1 MRKNSNNFSTI
12 YQNEG
17 GGTVN
22 TIGNITVDEL
32 HEYVSLMASKIA
44 KMTVEENSVVTGT
57 ITASAG
63 NNYTIQLKTSDSQSN
78 ARPLTDGAVYNVGDY
93 VYLIRGAAAIE
104 GGESPSYFI
113 FGRVDDT
120 NEAFANASD
129 LERFNGQDSYTLP
142 SSSTSIT
149 FKKDSDE
156 DVSIFWTRLKT
167 YKALKIEGNFTT
179 DDNVGVTV
187 TYNYADGT
195 EEEFKLDDAWMQG
208 QPKNMDSLYQSRVIE
223 RTKEIADDDDIVTV
237 TVTVVNG
244 ANVTLTAGTLN
255 KYLKDF
261 SLEVKPTNKSYFR
274 NELPEDL
281 EEDTVRLE
289 AKLKYLDSGISSGV
303 QYYWFVEM
311 PEGITVADLSGDT
324 TDKYTALPG
333 ITEFE
338 EGVTYYMKNDQG
350 GYVSIPNSVN
360 SVEPEETY
368 YIKISSAK
376 NDKDQVNGVG
386 GDRWYCLND
395 YNDCTVVGQTE
406 KIRVWNKSDNFILL
420 DKFKYLLDENI
431 PNVFSFDSLN
441 KIPFKFVNK
450 IKCVAVYEGF
460 YINSEVFELI
470 DYSKEQYSV
479 KLVPNEIEPH
489 NIVSTTDFVEFTC
502 EVTNDNPHSGGLTP
516 VYNWYKVNSESKQ
529 EPDILI
535 ISSTDKPILRVHGG
549 NPSDDE
555 KVENYKV
562 DNSSQIYFFYCK
574 VEFKKDEV
582 AQFSETTEK
591 VKITSYLGNTLVFT
605 EKYKYYISQ
614 NSGVIFNPTD
624 DLKQTVWTILD
635 DSVESESWTDI
646 DNKEAI
652 AVKFEVFNG
661 KRTVNNDGSLARWHL
676 YYTYQQI
683 TTVEGSDEIIDSTEW
698 SRPIILR
705 IVEYRN
711 GSWTDIR
718 SSTEVSQLNT
728 FNELTNNGE
737 DEGIYY
743 TDVNEYIITS
753 DTTAVKDKAYY
764 LKEEYIL
771 ADNSYFKL
779 GFKDEITYYQII
791 NNTFTVVEK
800 NKGWVQGIVYYK
812 ENADNDKVKCGG
824 EDFNRVDFLNS
835 SIEYWTYTD
844 GKYSQVIDTEEI
856 TETNPDPREFVPG
869 TEYYVKGI
877 SYRDIV
883 VEEGTSLATQTYYEK
898 TDSKSHLYINATYIN
913 TGTLS
918 VGQGAN
924 EKFYASIHNPEVR
937 IAGFTVNEN
946 SISNNETGDKQLYF
960 GKDGLQIGNAFNTTV
975 DEVSGKASVTIS
987 GDITVTNGTGSD
999 GTLSGVFSDLQ
1010 KQISEVDANKI
1021 MIDTVTEYYV
1031 INNVSKLPED
1041 PDEWKNDKENFN
1053 FTPDIQTPTNEQPYL
1068 WNYEVTTYTGKEEV
1082 DSTTPVIIA
1091 YYTEDGADGWSI
1103 DSITN
1108 WYAVSKT
1115 EQAPGY
1121 GRGGTQSNP
1130 TENWT
1135 QDPSQAVL
1143 SSTNPYL
1150 WNYEVITYSGGKG
1163 TKNPTITQPA
1173 LIGSRGDDGNIEIT
1187 QADTIAYYC
1196 EGSNEAPDQTPPK
1209 NPNNGNTGNWL
1220 IEASFFGGQ
1229 GWFGKKEGKTTYV
1242 WKTLATQVDSQ
1253 LIFSTSAVRLS
1264 DMEAVELAAK
1274 HWIVSTRYIK
1284 QNQDGTW
1291 KFPETVPSDIEG
1303 AISIL
1308 DPLTGDANNN
1318 YKVPEGDIGRW
1329 CYLYDRT
1336 VISGGAIVTG
1346 SITADKLKVNS
1357 LEAVSGEMGR
1367 LTAGEI
1373 MGNDYGSYAQAWSN
1387 STIKAKLDSPNI
1399 SDLQETDIKY
1409 FNFSLIN
1416 SGTAYSICWKPSLRN
1431 ELPKRIVFPK
1441 SYNDLPVRQVANTTA
1456 SNTVEEIYCLDN
1468 IQEVASSA
1476 GSIAGECPNLHTVN
1490 LYYSKITTL
1499 PYRCC
1504 CYNSHLSNLILPE
1517 SSLKSIESQALLN
1530 NGSNG
1535 LTIIVPTSVTT
1546 IASNAFE
1553 YMTNMTNVNLL
1564 VYKSYPAISSA
1575 TQYLYSD
1582 IESDTGWRIVL
1593 NSWKISTLGTN
1604 FIESNNFKVSHDGTI
1619 EAKNGMFT
1627 GTINAEDG
1635 IITLLSVNPEGQIQF
1650 FNQENSSEPN
1660 FILNS
1665 DGLYATG
1672 SLKLVGTAI
1681 NESST
1686 YDVQLILNSETEA
1699 LTETVTYPGA
1709 TYTSSP
1715 WDADG
1720 KQYFSVTISIPSNT
1734 QISFGV
1740 SYEYEYTVKLT
1751 VRSISGTIYT
1761 KTFLEKASFYP
1772 GHTSDTHTF
1781 DPKNVYSA
1789 FWTEYNLPSD
1799 GSSYTCYGGSCTFS
1813 ISLGSESQS
1822 YTLSTKGELGT
1833 TTWKNPSFYV
1843 EEWNVEPEIEIE
1855 LPSYTV
1861 TKKLNNLYVQG
1872 NIVPYEE
1879 DTSYSLGLFTRP
1891 WNNIYQ
1897 KGAITGWCYLEGYDG
1912 AGRSLL
1918 FINGILSYWVEGY
1931 IGIENTEQ
1939 YPVNGVIYPFIGRY

>member
-1 MRKNSNNFSTI
+1 MNN
-12 YQNEG
+12 
-17 GGTVN
+17 N
-22 TIGNITVDEL
+22 TIANITVDEL
-32 HEYVSLMASKIA
+32 HEYVTIMASKIA
-44 KMTVEENSVVTGT
+44 KMTVEENSVITGT
-57 ITASAG
+57 IANAEGS
-63 NNYTIQLKTSDSQSN
+63 NYIVQLATSNSQVN
-78 ARPLTDGAVYNVGDY
+78 AQPLTAGIVYNKDDY
-93 VYLIRGAAAIE
+93 VYLIKGAASTE

-120 NEAFANASD
+120 KVAFANASD
-129 LERFNGQDSYTLP
+129 LERFTTGMVQ
-142 SSSTSIT
+142 
-149 FKKDSDE
+149 KDVESGTVYDE
-156 DVSIFWTRLKT
+156 DSGAFWDALKN
-167 YKALKIEGNFTT
+167 YKALKIEGKFNTT
-179 DDNVGVTV
+179 PDVGVIV
-187 TYNYADGT
+187 TYKDKEG
-195 EEEFKLDDAWMQG
+195 EIKEEFKLDSAWMQG
-208 QPKNMDSLYQSRVIE
+208 QPSNMQGLPQQRVIE
-223 RTKEIADDDDIVTV
+223 RTKELADDDTVTIIVT
-237 TVTVVNG
+237 G
-244 ANVTLTAGTLN
+244 GDEIKLTAGTLN

-274 NELPEDL
+274 NELPTREGD
-281 EEDTVRLE
+281 EIVRLE
-289 AKLKYLDSGISSGV
+289 ARLKYLDGAINSGV

-311 PEGITVADLSGDT
+311 PEGVTAESLATEDKAQANDL
-324 TDKYTALPG
+324 
-333 ITEFE
+333 I
-338 EGVTYYMKNDQG
+338 
-350 GYVSIPNSVN
+350 
-360 SVEPEETY
+360 
-368 YIKISSAK
+368 
-376 NDKDQVNGVG
+376 G
-386 GDRWYCLND
+386 GDRWYCLNS
-395 YNDCTVVGQTE
+395 YNDCNVVGQTQ
-406 KIRVWNKSDNFILL
+406 KIRIWNKSDNFIQL
-420 DKFKYLLDENI
+420 DKLNYLHKVEGQ
-431 PNVFSFDSLN
+431 NVFSFDSLN
-441 KIPFKFVNK
+441 QIPFKFINK
-450 IKCVAVYEGF
+450 IKCVAEYEGF

-489 NIVSTTDFVEFTC
+489 NIVSTIDFVEFTC

-529 EPDILI
+529 ESDILI
-535 ISSTDKPILRVHGG
+535 VSSTEKPVLRVHGG
-549 NPSDDE
+549 NPSGDD
-555 KVENYKV
+555 KVVNDKV
-562 DNSSQIYFFYCK
+562 DTSSQTYFFYCK
-574 VEFKKDEV
+574 VDFKKDEV
-582 AQFSETTEK
+582 VQFSETTEK
-591 VKITSYLGNTLVFT
+591 VKVTSYLGNTLVFT

-614 NSGVIFNPTD
+614 NSGVIFNPTN
-624 DLKQTVWTILD
+624 DLKKNVWTILD
-635 DSVESESWTDI
+635 DSVESESWIDI

-652 AVKFEVFNG
+652 AVKFEVFND
-661 KRTVNNDGSLARWHL
+661 KHKVNNDGSLVRWHL
-676 YYTYQQI
+676 YYTYQQT

-705 IVEYRN
+705 IVESRN
-711 GSWTDIR
+711 GKWTDIR

-753 DTTAVKDKAYY
+753 DTTAIKDKAYY
-764 LKEEYIL
+764 LKEEYVL

-779 GFKDEITYYQII
+779 GFKDGITYYQIV
-791 NNTFTVVEK
+791 NNTFTVVDK
-800 NKGWVQGIVYYK
+800 SKGWIQGVVYYK
-812 ENADNDKVKCGG
+812 KNADNDKVICGK
-824 EDFNRVDFLNS
+824 EDFNRIDFLNS
-835 SIEYWTYTD
+835 SIEYWIYTD
-844 GKYSQVIDTEEI
+844 GKYSQVIDTEEA
-856 TETNPDPREFVPG
+856 PREFVPG
-869 TEYYVKGI
+869 TEYYVKGV
-877 SYRDIV
+877 SYRPIV
-883 VEEGTSLATQTYYEK
+883 VEEGTSLATKTYYEK

-937 IAGFTVNEN
+937 IAGFTVDEN
-946 SISNNETGDKQLYF
+946 SISNNKTGEEQLYF
-960 GKDGLQIGNAFNTTV
+960 GKEGLQLGTALNTTI
-975 DEVSGKASVTIS
+975 DKNGKASVTIS
-987 GDITVTNGTGSD
+987 GDITVTDGTGSD
-999 GTLSGVFSDLQ
+999 GTLSGVFADLE

-1115 EQAPGY
+1115 EQAPSY
-1121 GRGGTQSNP
+1121 GTGGTQSNP

-1187 QADTIAYYC
+1187 QANTIAYYC
-1196 EGSNEAPDQTPPK
+1196 EGSSKAPDEQPPK
-1209 NPNNGNTGNWL
+1209 NPNNGNTGKWL

-1229 GWFGKKEGKTTYV
+1229 GWFGRRGGTEEGKITYV

-1291 KFPETVPSDIEG
+1291 KFPDMVPSDTEG

-1308 DPLTGDANNN
+1308 APVIGESTTD
-1318 YKVPEGDIGRW
+1318 KEKIPEGDIGRW

-1346 SITADKLKVNS
+1346 SVTADQLQANN
-1357 LEAVSGEMGR
+1357 LNAIFGEMGT

-1373 MGNDYGSYAQAWSN
+1373 LSSEVDMANKLIPSDVDISTPTWTETISGNQLSAHQGSAAFPKPYLILVDSQNVNKITGNFCGSNKVLTTVFIPSTVVTIDGSAFQSCSNLKYILLNEGLVELGDDVFANTICEEVYLPKTLKKISKSAFLNCANLKTIYYGGTQEDW
-1387 STIKAKLDSPNI
+1387 DSITWINDTQDT
-1399 SDLQETDIKY
+1399 S
-1409 FNFSLIN
+1409 IN
-1416 SGTAYSICWKPSLRN
+1416 SILS
-1431 ELPKRIVFPK
+1431 
-1441 SYNDLPVRQVANTTA
+1441 
-1456 SNTVEEIYCLDN
+1456 SNTVVRAYCEDFN
-1468 IQEVASSA
+1468 
-1476 GSIAGECPNLHTVN
+1476 
-1490 LYYSKITTL
+1490 
-1499 PYRCC
+1499 
-1504 CYNSHLSNLILPE
+1504 
-1517 SSLKSIESQALLN
+1517 
-1530 NGSNG
+1530 
-1535 LTIIVPTSVTT
+1535 
-1546 IASNAFE
+1546 
-1553 YMTNMTNVNLL
+1553 
-1564 VYKSYPAISSA
+1564 
-1575 TQYLYSD
+1575 
-1582 IESDTGWRIVL
+1582 
-1593 NSWKISTLGTN
+1593 WKISTLGKN

-1734 QISFGV
+1734 QISFGCV
-1740 SYEYEYTVKLT
+1740 
-1751 VRSISGTIYT
+1751 
-1761 KTFLEKASFYP
+1761 
-1772 GHTSDTHTF
+1772 
-1781 DPKNVYSA
+1781 
-1789 FWTEYNLPSD
+1789 
-1799 GSSYTCYGGSCTFS
+1799 
-1813 ISLGSESQS
+1813 
-1822 YTLSTKGELGT
+1822 
-1833 TTWKNPSFYV
+1833 
-1843 EEWNVEPEIEIE
+1843 
-1855 LPSYTV
+1855 
-1861 TKKLNNLYVQG
+1861 
-1872 NIVPYEE
+1872 
-1879 DTSYSLGLFTRP
+1879 
-1891 WNNIYQ
+1891 
-1897 KGAITGWCYLEGYDG
+1897 
-1912 AGRSLL
+1912 
-1918 FINGILSYWVEGY
+1918 
-1931 IGIENTEQ
+1931 
-1939 YPVNGVIYPFIGRY
+1939 